1 MSLIKN
7 QRYNDTEMTNL
18 KNIENDIN
26 SFYDLLESYDKLEEL
41 KKEDITLFVEKL
53 VILEKRN
60 KNKKRIVKVYYTLI
74 GLA

>member
-7 QRYNDTEMTNL
+7 QRYNDTEMNNL
-18 KNIENDIN
+18 KKIENDIN

-41 KKEDITLFVEKL
+41 KKEDITLFIEKF

-60 KNKKRIVKVYYTLI
+60 KHKKTHS
-74 GLA
+74 